1 MRCWFVIDIQDWEKE
16 LIEIK
21 TINNQ
26 FKKINRLMDVFLS
39 AFSLEEALLFRYS
52 PIDHLAEGI
61 IMATKNTYKQISSI
75 RDDVETLPGI
85 YKAISSQCPKYFEG
99 NEFHLSIPRRYI
111 VSEDMTGL
119 LVVPIVLN
127 QIVMGYFCSSKFL
140 TSFDS
145 QKLNDAKVFSKLAG
159 EILGDQCKFVEHGDI
174 KLSKREFEVVK
185 YIAEGFS
192 TKQMKHL
199 LNISEPTIKQYVKS
213 VMDKTN
219 TTNRT
224 HAISYLYRNGIL
236 K

>member
-1 MRCWFVIDIQDWEKE
+1 MIDIQSWEQE

-21 TINNQ
+21 TINNR

-52 PIDHLAEGI
+52 PIDHLAEGVVL
-61 IMATKNTYKQISSI
+61 ATRDQYKQISSI

-85 YKAISSQCPKYFEG
+85 YKAITAQCPTYFEG
-99 NEFHLSIPRRYI
+99 NEFHLNIPRRYI

-127 QIVMGYFCSSKFL
+127 QIVIGYFCSSKFL
-140 TSFDS
+140 TPFDV
-145 QKLNDAKVFSKLAG
+145 QKLNDARVFSNSAG
-159 EILGDQCKFVEHGDI
+159 EILADRCKWVEHGDI
-174 KLSKREFEVVK
+174 KLSKREFEVMK
-185 YIAEGFS
+185 YVAEGFS

-199 LNISEPTIKQYVKS
+199 LNISEPTIKQYIKS

-224 HAISYLYRNGIL
+224 HAIACLYQNGIL